1 MSRKILIPIYN
12 GTYFANSLKLGKA
25 IKLNSDFDVFFF
37 FGRGYPGVLDHIE
50 QLGDD
55 FKYFLQGKV
64 ILDQVRPVAAESIS
78 NMKSGKPHFVS
89 LLDLLLRFPFIKIC
103 LDFYFAIRDWRRL
116 KKSISFIHLSENVQ
130 AYLLPADNRY
140 QFAQIV
146 KLAHSF
152 SAPAILA
159 PHWFAGA
166 KEVEESFSQST
177 LHRPTRWQIVLL
189 SIIAPSFLRR
199 IKTGDSSFLM
209 IPIPVHDIFL
219 SLILRTVPD
228 KPWVLHSGF
237 SDLILVETESTLKYA
252 RSLGF
257 EPFQLQLTGS
267 VILDEIDEV
276 RFHSRRDLRL
286 VVAIAPDMFASRPHI
301 KIPFP
306 NYMEYLVY
314 ICKTL
319 KMYGFQDAV
328 LSMHPSDQGDYDEL
342 LLSHG
347 FIPSSEPI
355 HYLLARTHFFIATI
369 SATIQWADFAGV
381 KTLNYDFYQYQYP
394 DYTEY
399 DSVQTVFNN
408 DQFEQGLQKFQELSD
423 PENMDSLIQANA
435 KRFDSRRCIDQIIEA
450 ILLQARRE

>member
-1 MSRKILIPIYN
+1 MTRKVLIPIYN

-25 IKLNSDFDVFFF
+25 IKLNSDFDIFFF

-55 FKYFLQGKV
+55 FKYFLQGKMD
-64 ILDQVRPVAAESIS
+64 LDQTRPDLAESSS
-78 NMKSGKPHFVS
+78 NINSGKTYFV
-89 LLDLLLRFPFIKIC
+89 DFFNLLLRLPLIKLS
-103 LDFYFAIRDWRRL
+103 LDFYFAIRDWSRL
-116 KKSISFIHLSENVQ
+116 KKSITFIHLSENVQ

-152 SAPAILA
+152 SAPAVLA

-189 SIIAPSFLRR
+189 SILAPSFLRR

-219 SLILRTVPD
+219 SLILRTVPN
-228 KPWVLHSGF
+228 KPWVLHSGL
-237 SDLILVETESTLKYA
+237 SDLILVETESTLKFA

-257 EPFQLQLTGS
+257 EQFQLQLTGS
-267 VILDEIDEV
+267 VILDEIDEA

-306 NYMEYLVY
+306 NYTEYLVY

-319 KMYGFQDAV
+319 KRYGFQDAV

-381 KTLNYDFYQYQYP
+381 KTLNYDFFQYHYP
-394 DYTEY
+394 DYAEY
-399 DSVQTVFNN
+399 DSVHTVFNN
-408 DQFEQGLQKFQELSD
+408 DQFEQGLQKFQELSS
-423 PENMDSLIQANA
+423 PENLDSLIQASA
-435 KRFDSRRCIDQIIEA
+435 KRVNSRRCIDQIIEA
-450 ILLQARRE
+450 ILLQVRRE